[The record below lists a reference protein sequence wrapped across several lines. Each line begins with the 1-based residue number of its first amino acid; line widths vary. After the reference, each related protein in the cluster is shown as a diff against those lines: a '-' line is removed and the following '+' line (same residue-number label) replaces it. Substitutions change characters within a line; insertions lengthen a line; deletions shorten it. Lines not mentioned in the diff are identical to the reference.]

1 MRASVQGSMLNVTQ
15 GNGIDMRDRLQT
27 MAVAYAEICQGER
40 PWTALGN
47 FMNDWFGCAKDRRE
61 QLVADPLPTPQ
72 ALTQETHRWAAFIAA
87 SVEWLCQKY
96 AVRCPLWVHNPVYV
110 LAETWWYAD
119 GIQKLHVRA
128 RLLEETPEPFARR
141 NIYCGNRMYNNKYEV
156 DDLIDQ
162 LLEARKSATK
172 NHDQPVLL

>member
-1 MRASVQGSMLNVTQ
+1 MRAGVQCTVFMMAQVINMSTHT
-15 GNGIDMRDRLQT
+15 RLQT

-61 QLVADPLPTPQ
+61 QLVVDPLPIPEEP
-72 ALTQETHRWAAFIAA
+72 TQEMHRWAAFIAA

-96 AVRCPLWVHNPVYV
+96 DVPCPAWVYDAVYV
-110 LAETWWYAD
+110 LPETWWYAD
-119 GIQKLHVRA
+119 GVHKPSVRA
-128 RLLEETPEPFARR
+128 NVRKETPEPFARR

-156 DDLIDQ
+156 EDLVER
-162 LLEARKSATK
+162 LLEARKSTL
-172 NHDQPVLL
+172 PIS